1 MRRVMKEMWNAVYGK
16 EWKWLCSQPLS
27 AKLAIGWF
35 VVSLLLVCSIGDE
48 SSLLS
53 IFVLVLNFCA
63 SALGLAMAP
72 VDGEGLDEE

>member
-1 MRRVMKEMWNAVYGK
+1 MKELWEAVYGK
-16 EWKWLCSQPLS
+16 EWRWLKSQPLL

-35 VVSLLLVCSIGDE
+35 VVSLLLVCCIGEE
-48 SSLLS
+48 SSLCQIAL
-53 IFVLVLNFCA
+53 LVLNFCA